1 MGAQGQKSE
10 LTRRSGTQAT
20 YSHPPSRACPT
31 RAGHA
36 TSLVHACSATQG
48 EGMTSS
54 CRARAATDSGHGQ
67 RDFPSVW
74 LVWVAGGGG
83 GGARQQPVDLSS
95 SAGASQ
101 PLADQQTFACGSQAC
116 ETVCVLTFA
125 RGQRVLF
132 LWSYQRDKFNN
143 VSPAG
148 SARKFL
154 AADKL
159 PTGAAQVQLRSS
171 HRLFD
176 QLGGQGRG
184 CSDTLRNPHPAEQ
197 SERAVVPQGRARRVY
212 KVRGGNDQA
221 PN

>member
-1 MGAQGQKSE
+1 MRRGQQLE
-10 LTRRSGTQAT
+10 LARSSGTQAT
-20 YSHPPSRACPT
+20 DSQPPVQAC
-31 RAGHA
+31 RA
-36 TSLVHACSATQG
+36 TSLGHVRSATQG

-83 GGARQQPVDLSS
+83 ARQQPVDLSL
-95 SAGASQ
+95 SAGAGQ

-143 VSPAG
+143 VAPAG

-184 CSDTLRNPHPAEQ
+184 CTDPLRYPHPAKQ